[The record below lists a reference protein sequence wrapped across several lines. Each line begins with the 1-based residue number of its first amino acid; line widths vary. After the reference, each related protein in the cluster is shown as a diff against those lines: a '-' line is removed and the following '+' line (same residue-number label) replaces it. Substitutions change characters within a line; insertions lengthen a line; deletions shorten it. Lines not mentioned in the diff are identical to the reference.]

1 MDCGSCN
8 LFAYLKVAFD
18 VIGAAAR
25 NKKLVILNCDNLIFI
40 VRYRKNNGEKF
51 PIRHNW
57 SINLGLGNKISF
69 MSGNARESV
78 PVGGDRRLAA
88 GTNGRGK
95 FQFTFRDSRIFASF
109 ALLGAILA
117 GAFLGSVDLPHIDV
131 RAYGALVGILAA
143 ALAKSRRMI

>member
-1 MDCGSCN
+1 
-8 LFAYLKVAFD
+8 
-18 VIGAAAR
+18 
-25 NKKLVILNCDNLIFI
+25 
-40 VRYRKNNGEKF
+40 
-51 PIRHNW
+51 
-57 SINLGLGNKISF
+57 